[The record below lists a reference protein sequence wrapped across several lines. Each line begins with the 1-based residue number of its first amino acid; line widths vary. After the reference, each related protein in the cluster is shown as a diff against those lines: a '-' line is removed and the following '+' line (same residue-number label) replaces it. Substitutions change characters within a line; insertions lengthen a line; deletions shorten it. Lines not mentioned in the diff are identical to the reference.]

1 MTRTTRRTSASFTL
15 MVQRRLES
23 DFHQLNHKATNMT
36 QNLKKMNHRESF
48 IANMLN
54 TDSKFNHIHNHQS
67 LIVNSYPKLEFNEF
81 SSQLVPEWSEILL
94 IHELSN
100 DCRFGC
106 SDELFAATAPWFSAS
121 RKLPSCWAIVLC
133 SPSLKYP
140 CVLYQIFACVG
151 YRSLAGL
158 SFAQINFEITNW
170 NHSAN
175 QFE

>member
-1 MTRTTRRTSASFTL
+1 MTRTTWRTSASFKL
-15 MVQRRLES
+15 MVHRRLES

-36 QNLKKMNHRESF
+36 QIEKMNHRARF
-48 IANMLN
+48 IDN
-54 TDSKFNHIHNHQS
+54 TLITHRTFIHIHNHRF
-67 LIVNSYPKLEFNEF
+67 LIMKSYPKLEFNEF

-121 RKLPSCWAIVLC
+121 RKLPSCWAIVQC
-133 SPSLKYP
+133 SPSSKYP
-140 CVLYQIFACVG
+140 RVLYQIFACLD
-151 YRSLAGL
+151 YSSLAGL
-158 SFAQINFEITNW
+158 IFAQINFEISNR